1 MGSDLLKLDQ
11 SDNVALAATRLP
23 AGAELVIDGRSLLVQ
38 EDVAVGHKIALADLE
53 TGASVVK
60 YGHTIGTVTR
70 SVGRG
75 GRSRGPLGE
84 ATGST
89 HTT

>member
-75 GRSRGPLGE
+75 PLGE